1 MTSKNKI
8 GILTYHY
15 KDNFGALL
23 QCHAL
28 QEYLKTLGYDVEV
41 VNFKPKKHA
50 IIKLASLVKN
60 HFIYVF
66 RNFKL
71 ANVNIYI
78 RQFKALIVQT
88 NKFNL
93 FRKNYLNISKLYDAN
108 KKTHDLNSYD
118 YVITG
123 SDQIWNSI
131 DGFYDAYFIIPFSSY
146 KGKRFAYA
154 ACRGVKT
161 VNEDDLAP
169 LKKALENYD
178 WVGVRDNQTQ
188 DFVQT
193 NSDQLADV
201 VCDPSMLINFN
212 DLSETKPPLEFKYI
226 FVYILGKEIEGGHLN
241 IIKDIKAKVGNLKV
255 VACYLTSKNP
265 NYFPWAD
272 VHMFESS
279 PLEWMNLI
287 KHTSFFYTDSF
298 HGVLFANKF
307 ERNFLAFY
315 AEKNRASRLLDIAD
329 RLDISNYIVS
339 SYDQVI
345 EKDSFNTSLN
355 NGRCK
360 VLAEKFISDSKEIL
374 SKKLNS

>member
-23 QCHAL
+23 QCYAF

-41 VNFKPKKHA
+41 VNFKPKKHP
-50 IIKLASLVKN
+50 IIKLASLIKN
-60 HFIYVF
+60 HSIYVF
-66 RNFKL
+66 KNFKL

-78 RQFKALIVQT
+78 RQFKALFIQT

-93 FRKNYLNISKLYDAN
+93 FRKKYLNISKLYDAN
-108 KKTHDLNSYD
+108 KRNHDLNCYD
-118 YVITG
+118 YIITG

-154 ACRGVKT
+154 ACRGVKE
-161 VNEDDLAP
+161 VSEDDLAP

-178 WVGVRDNQTQ
+178 WIGVRDNQTQ
-188 DFVQT
+188 EFVHATSEQR
-193 NSDQLADV
+193 ADV
-201 VCDPSMLINFN
+201 VCDPSMLIDFN
-212 DLSETKPPLEFKYI
+212 DLSETTSPLEFKYI
-226 FVYILGKEIEGGHLN
+226 FIYILGKEIEGGHLN
-241 IIKDIKAKVGNLKV
+241 MIKDIKAKVGNLKV

-272 VHMFESS
+272 VHMFDSS

-287 KHTSFFYTDSF
+287 KHASFFYTDSF

-307 ERNFLAFY
+307 DRNFLAFY
-315 AEKNRASRLLDIAD
+315 AEKNRASRLLDISE
-329 RLDISNYIVS
+329 RLDLSRGIVS
-339 SYDQVI
+339 SRKEAD
-345 EKDSFNTSLN
+345 EKNSLDFNASKGDFKL
-355 NGRCK
+355 
-360 VLAEKFISDSKEIL
+360 LSDKFVVDSKKIL
-374 SKKLNS
+374 SKNLKF